1 MTSWWLGAILLLDL
15 GTYSCRISADAF
27 QFRLTESRCGREN
40 NDISVLTSGIP
51 DLVVLVCLGFV
62 V

>member
-1 MTSWWLGAILLLDL
+1 MPILLLDL